1 MSGALRDRKG
11 YLGLLADALSGRFD
25 LVVAE
30 SLDRLNRDLEETARL
45 YKRLKFVGVG
55 IHTVSEGPISEVHV
69 SISGLMGEMYLK
81 SLAEKTRRGL
91 EGRVLA
97 GKSGGGRSF
106 GYDLAAGLEASAPGV
121 TGERKIDEAEAEVV
135 REIFRRFAAG
145 EGPRA
150 CASVERARRARP
162 SRPALG

>member
-1 MSGALRDRKG
+1 V
-11 YLGLLADALSGRFD
+11 ADALTGKFD

-45 YKRLKFVGVG
+45 FKRLRFVAVG

-69 SISGLMGEMYLK
+69 SITGLMGEMYLK

-97 GKSGGGRSF
+97 GKSGGAKSY
-106 GYDLAAGLEASAPGV
+106 GYDIGGGFDAGGRRI
-121 TGERKIDEAEAEVV
+121 TGERKVNKTEAEVV
-135 REIFRRFAAG
+135 REIFQRFAAG
-145 EGPRA
+145 EGP
-150 CASVERARRARP
+150 
-162 SRPALG
+162 